1 MTGTFGGALE
11 ARGIPAGEGHLES
24 DTIGE
29 IEKEGNVLVIKRI
42 NITYKLKI
50 DPEILD
56 KSETPSTALCA
67 YTPPPAPSI
76 GAYRAVSTFR
86 RRWIWFE
93 ENHKRSRRI
102 E

>member
-11 ARGIPAGEGHLES
+11 ARGIPAGEGYLES

-50 DPEILD
+50 DPQLLEEKRDAIERVMRVHPN
-56 KSETPSTALCA
+56 SCPV
-67 YTPPPAPSI
+67 YRSI
-76 GAYRAVSTFR
+76 SGSIDVSAELEL
-86 RRWIWFE
+86 I
-93 ENHKRSRRI
+93 
-102 E
+102 

>member
-11 ARGIPAGEGHLES
+11 ARGIPAGQGYLES

-50 DPEILD
+50 DPQLLEEKRDAID
-56 KSETPSTALCA
+56 RAMRVHPSSCPVYRSLSG
-67 YTPPPAPSI
+67 SI
-76 GAYRAVSTFR
+76 DISAELELG
-86 RRWIWFE
+86 
-93 ENHKRSRRI
+93 
-102 E
+102 

>member
-11 ARGIPAGEGHLES
+11 ARGIPAGEGYLES

-50 DPEILD
+50 APDLLEEKRDAIDRVTRVHHNSCPVYRSISGSID
-56 KSETPSTALCA
+56 VTAALQL
-67 YTPPPAPSI
+67 
-76 GAYRAVSTFR
+76 
-86 RRWIWFE
+86 
-93 ENHKRSRRI
+93 N
-102 E
+102 

>member
-11 ARGIPAGEGHLES
+11 ARGIPAGEGYLES

-50 DPEILD
+50 DSQLLEEKRDAIDRVMRVHPN
-56 KSETPSTALCA
+56 SCPV
-67 YTPPPAPSI
+67 YRSI
-76 GAYRAVSTFR
+76 SGSIDISAELEM
-86 RRWIWFE
+86 I
-93 ENHKRSRRI
+93 
-102 E
+102 

>member
-11 ARGIPAGEGHLES
+11 ARGIPAGEGYLES

-50 DPEILD
+50 DPELLEEKRDAID
-56 KSETPSTALCA
+56 RVMRVHPNSCPVYRSISG
-67 YTPPPAPSI
+67 SI
-76 GAYRAVSTFR
+76 GITAELELVR
-86 RRWIWFE
+86 
-93 ENHKRSRRI
+93 
-102 E
+102 

>member
-11 ARGIPAGEGHLES
+11 ARGIPAGEGYLES

-50 DPEILD
+50 DPGLLKE
-56 KSETPSTALCA
+56 KSDAIDRVMRVHPNSCPV
-67 YTPPPAPSI
+67 YRSISGSI
-76 GAYRAVSTFR
+76 GITAELELV
-86 RRWIWFE
+86 
-93 ENHKRSRRI
+93 
-102 E
+102 